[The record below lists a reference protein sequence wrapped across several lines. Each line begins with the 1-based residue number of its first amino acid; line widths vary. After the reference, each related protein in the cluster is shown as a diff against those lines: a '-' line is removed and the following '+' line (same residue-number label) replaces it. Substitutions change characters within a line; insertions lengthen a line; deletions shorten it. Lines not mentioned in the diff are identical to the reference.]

1 LAAST
6 QGRHGHLR
14 VDVLVDACEAALVQ
28 AGNRLIVALDV
39 SSREQ
44 VSELLAQLA
53 GIPSWV
59 KIGLELFT
67 SLGPSIVEE
76 VARRGHSVM
85 LDLKLHDIP
94 ETVARATASISN
106 LGAGLCTVHASGGR
120 HMLEAA
126 AAGAGNMHI
135 LAVTVLTSLDEQDLI
150 DIGAVGPV
158 EALVVR
164 RAKLAI
170 QAGCGGVVAS
180 PNEVSALRR
189 ELPEAAWIVT
199 PGVRPAGAASGDQK
213 RIMTPAAARRAGA
226 DLIVVGRP
234 IRDAADPAAM
244 ARAIIAELEG
254 ATA

>member
-1 LAAST
+1 M
-6 QGRHGHLR
+6 QP
-14 VDVLVDACEAALVQ
+14 
-28 AGNRLIVALDV
+28 GNRLVVALDV
-39 SSREQ
+39 SSRGQ
-44 VSELLAQLA
+44 VEALLARLA
-53 GIPSWV
+53 GVPSWV

-94 ETVARATASISN
+94 ETVARATAAVAK

-126 AAGAGNMHI
+126 AAGAGPMRI
-135 LAVTVLTSLDEQDLI
+135 LAVTVLTSLDEQDLV

-164 RAKLAI
+164 RARLAI

-180 PNEVSALRR
+180 PNEVAALRR
-189 ELPEAAWIVT
+189 EIPAAAWIVT

-213 RIMTPAAARRAGA
+213 RVTTPAAARRAGA
-226 DLIVVGRP
+226 DLVVVGRP
-234 IRDAADPAAM
+234 IRDAAEPAVM
-244 ARAIIAELEG
+244 AQAIVDEL
-254 ATA
+254 ASAVTA